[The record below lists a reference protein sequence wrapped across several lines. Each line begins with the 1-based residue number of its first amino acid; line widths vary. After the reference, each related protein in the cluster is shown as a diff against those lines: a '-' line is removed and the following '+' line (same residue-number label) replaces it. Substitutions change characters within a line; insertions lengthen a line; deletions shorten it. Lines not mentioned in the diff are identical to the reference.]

1 MEEKLFRNVLVP
13 VNASDLSE
21 RVINKVE
28 QMALHG
34 VLGDI
39 FIMTIWDF
47 HSVDY
52 SKLHAPDKEKML
64 INQAQAVIDKYAGQ
78 LKSQGIVIK
87 SILTGG
93 DPATAI
99 LKEIQEGD
107 YDLVIM
113 GSRRLNKFQ
122 EIVSFSVSD
131 RITRLSSIPVL
142 VVK

>member
-1 MEEKLFRNVLVP
+1 MEDKLFRNVLVP

-34 VLGDI
+34 ILGDI
-39 FIMTIWDF
+39 YIMTIWDF
-47 HSVDY
+47 HNVDY
-52 SKLHAPDKEKML
+52 SKLHAPNKEKML

-99 LKEIQEGD
+99 L
-107 YDLVIM
+107 
-113 GSRRLNKFQ
+113 
-122 EIVSFSVSD
+122 
-131 RITRLSSIPVL
+131 
-142 VVK
+142 